1 MLCAG
6 AIFNNYTG
14 DIWRG
19 QIVHNLYVDANTTVT
34 TRFYAQDH
42 RRDRYQIVTL
52 EDDPSDADDPG
63 IEPVFVPGDDDLFD
77 VVLAEGSMFGRLRT
91 FRHLG
96 GETRAEFANLP
107 FLGAMSQ
114 TIQTGIRY
122 EYQDMT
128 NRNFLGESGEVLENG
143 DADGLTIFE
152 RNLRANTVSA
162 FVQTDI
168 KAARDVHIVP
178 GVRFE
183 WYDVKRTSLVT
194 AEEEGEAEEH
204 EDAEEG
210 DTLCDDA
217 IGEDECLVIE
227 GINRDAFNDG
237 TSSFHALPGIS
248 FAYTGF
254 YRTTLF
260 GGYHRG
266 LSTAVL
272 RNEDFP
278 TPDEIGDNFQI
289 GMRSTAFTGLE
300 FEVAGFHQR
309 LHDFQF
315 GSTFSAAGD
324 RSFGR
329 ADEVHINGVELNGRL
344 NSRPFTGGPFNLFGE
359 ANYTYNRAIIEKG
372 VAEDEDGNLV
382 DFSGNDLPE
391 VPFHIAALTLGIEK
405 HTGWRWDASVT
416 WTYRGSFFTDEF
428 NTPYGGDAEG
438 EVGEV
443 PSIWLLS
450 ARFNLDIGNT
460 GASMFVAGTNL
471 LDELYITD
479 REDGLKPG
487 MGRTIWTGFKYKF

>member
-1 MLCAG
+1 
-6 AIFNNYTG
+6 
-14 DIWRG
+14 
-19 QIVHNLYVDANTTVT
+19 
-34 TRFYAQDH
+34 
-42 RRDRYQIVTL
+42 
-52 EDDPSDADDPG
+52 
-63 IEPVFVPGDDDLFD
+63 
-77 VVLAEGSMFGRLRT
+77 MFGRLRT

-107 FLGAMSQ
+107 FLGSMSQ

-143 DADGLTIFE
+143 DAAGLTIFE
-152 RNLRANTVSA
+152 RNLRANTFSA

-168 KAARDVHIVP
+168 KAARDFHVVP

-248 FAYTGF
+248 SPIPA
-254 YRTTLF
+254 
-260 GGYHRG
+260 
-266 LSTAVL
+266 STA
-272 RNEDFP
+272 RRCSAAITAGCRRRCCATRTSR
-278 TPDEIGDNFQI
+278 TPDEIGDNFQV
-289 GMRSTAFTGLE
+289 GVRSTAFTGLE

-309 LHDFQF
+309 LQDFQF

-344 NSRPFTGGPFNLFGE
+344 NSRPFTGGPFNFFGE

-372 VAEDEDGNLV
+372 VAEDEDGNVV

-391 VPFHIAALTLGIEK
+391 VPFHIAALTLGVEN

-428 NTPYGGDAEG
+428 NTPYGGDPEG

-443 PSIWLLS
+443 PCIWLLS

-487 MGRTIWTGFKYKF
+487 LGRTIWTGFKYKF